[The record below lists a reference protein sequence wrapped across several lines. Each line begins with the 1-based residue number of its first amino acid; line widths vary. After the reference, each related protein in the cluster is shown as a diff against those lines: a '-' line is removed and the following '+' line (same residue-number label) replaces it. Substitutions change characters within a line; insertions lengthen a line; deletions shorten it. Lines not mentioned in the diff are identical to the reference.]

1 MAIIDLGSNTSR
13 MLIIEVT
20 DRGAYHLA
28 EEDKGVV
35 RLSEDMLPGGDI
47 KRPAFKRASQAMKLF
62 KGVCD
67 NHNVTK
73 VIAVATAAVREA
85 SNQKE
90 FLDFLAYR
98 RRDQL

>member
-20 DRGAYHLA
+20 DRGAYHLV

-47 KRPAFKRASQAMKLF
+47 KRAGVQASIT
-62 KGVCD
+62 G
-67 NHNVTK
+67 HE
-73 VIAVATAAVREA
+73 AV
-85 SNQKE
+85 Q
-90 FLDFLAYR
+90 R
-98 RRDQL
+98 RL